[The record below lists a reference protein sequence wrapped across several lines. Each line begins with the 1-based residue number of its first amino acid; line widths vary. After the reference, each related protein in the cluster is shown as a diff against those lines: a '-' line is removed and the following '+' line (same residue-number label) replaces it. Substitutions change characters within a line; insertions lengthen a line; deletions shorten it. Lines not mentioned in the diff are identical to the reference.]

1 MAMNPAAMIKLMTMR
16 QKFNNNHPKVESF
29 LQKVLF
35 SGLPE
40 GTVIE
45 TTLTKP
51 GTDPVTCNMKVTPD
65 DLEMMNELKN
75 LQN

>member
-1 MAMNPAAMIKLMTMR
+1 MAMNPSAMIKLMRMR
-16 QKFNNNHPKVESF
+16 QKFKNKHTKVES
-29 LQKVLF
+29 LQQKVLF

-45 TTLTKP
+45 MTVTKP